1 CNIIIS
7 IKILRRVSMKKNKI
21 ILMILIFT
29 MIMPSLAFANNNPT
43 EDVISELQNK
53 EQGPLGSV
61 QNEVSRF
68 SRDIFNIVRLVV
80 VAVLII
86 SLFMNLAA
94 FSKAGDNPGLKAAL
108 KTKMI
113 WSGVGAILAINFWR
127 IIELFNSIT
136 LLE

>member
-1 CNIIIS
+1 MI
-7 IKILRRVSMKKNKI
+7 KNKI
-21 ILMILIFT
+21 ILMILIMILIFT
-29 MIMPSLAFANNNPT
+29 MMMPSLAFANNNNPT

-61 QNEVSRF
+61 QDEVSRF

-94 FSKAGDNPGLKAAL
+94 FTKVVDNPGLKAAL

-127 IIELFNSIT
+127 IIELFNSIK